1 MPQEPG
7 VNEDWVG
14 VFDEYGVEFVLLN
27 LQDDSGLVEI
37 LRTEPAWQV
46 DLEDGEVVV
55 FVRAD
60 VACA

>member
-7 VNEDWVG
+7 VNQDWVG
-14 VFDEYGVEFVLLN
+14 VFDEYGVEFVLLDR
-27 LQDDSGLVEI
+27 QDDGGLVEI

-46 DLEDGEVVV
+46 DLEDGEVVI

-60 VACA
+60 VAWA